1 MYIVLPGVKK
11 TYDGIMRPISDLFH
25 LKFGMQPNHVSV
37 LGFLIG
43 LVSVVLIFLTYW
55 QLGLLVM
62 CISLFLDGVDG
73 NIARVYGLTSK
84 TGEQLEI
91 IFDRSLEALM
101 FFALAYHFGLNYMIV
116 VLTIYSILLMTSL
129 RDKARF
135 DPGLKRIALIFILVV
150 SYEIIISLVFFTHIG
165 AFVLQLVILDYK
177 NQITKGESCEKVSSH
192 SGGNLKL
199 VKHPYLGGN

>member
-1 MYIVLPGVKK
+1 MYIVVPGVKK

-25 LKFGMQPNHVSV
+25 LKLKMLPNHVSV

-43 LVSVVLIFLTYW
+43 LVSVVLIFLTHW
-55 QLGLLVM
+55 QLGLIVM

-73 NIARVYGLTSK
+73 NIARVYGLESK
-84 TGEQLEI
+84 TGENLEI

-101 FFALAYHFGLNYMIV
+101 FFALAFNFGVDYRV
-116 VLTIYSILLMTSL
+116 VFLTIYSILLMTSL

-135 DPGLKRIALIFILVV
+135 DPGLKRVSLILILVM

-165 AFVLQLVILDYK
+165 AFVLQLCILDYK
-177 NQITKGESCEKVSSH
+177 NQIQNGET
-192 SGGNLKL
+192 
-199 VKHPYLGGN
+199 